1 MLTAVLGESCQ
12 VGAAPGCR
20 LCPNLRQ
27 TGSFTLSAEIDSQG
41 SFVKIRIQGFSE
53 ASSSENNGD
62 AFIYR
67 EKSGVSPLK
76 IDASLLLLLG
86 LPELGMTRAEILTH
100 NSEMLTL
107 FGSSTEMLFQL
118 LFAYMAAMY
127 LAGSQLTK
135 G

>member
-1 MLTAVLGESCQ
+1 M
-12 VGAAPGCR
+12 
-20 LCPNLRQ
+20 
-27 TGSFTLSAEIDSQG
+27 
-41 SFVKIRIQGFSE
+41 KIRIQGFSE